1 MDLAFVILGIML
13 IFVLYYFLNSD
24 DSTVLSKKLDLGIQQ
39 PDIPVATLGTTATA
53 TRYSYEM
60 WMYVYQ
66 FPGTSSYIISR
77 RATDATDRVPAVQ
90 AVQAVTAVQGRADDP
105 ATVVNEYVAPVAGV
119 RGVAAVAEVPA
130 NIFQNIGIKI
140 DGAAPKLSVEYSS
153 NQAKKEHLITD
164 NLPLQ
169 TWVHL
174 IVSIDNTFVDVYMN
188 GKLIKSFKDTIDA
201 PSSTSNLVYGQVNCY
216 LAKLTRT
223 TNATDPQ
230 TAWDSYSAG
239 NGENPLV
246 KYLASFGL
254 SVTLQKNN
262 QDYSK
267 ITVF

>member
-1 MDLAFVILGIML
+1 MDLAFVILGVIV

-24 DSTVLSKKLDLGIQQ
+24 GSTLLSNKLDLGIKQ

-66 FPGTSSYIISR
+66 FPGTSTYIISR
-77 RATDATDRVPAVQ
+77 RAKDATDFVP
-90 AVQAVTAVQGRADDP
+90 AVTAVTGSVDDP
-105 ATVVNEYVAPVAGV
+105 NTAANEF
-119 RGVAAVAEVPA
+119 VAAKAGADAVPA

-153 NQAKKEHLITD
+153 NKAKKEHLITD

-188 GKLIKSFKDTIDA
+188 GKLIKSFQDNTIDA
-201 PSSTSNLVYGQVNCY
+201 PSDTSNIEYGQINCY

-223 TNATDPQ
+223 TTATDPQ
-230 TAWDSYSAG
+230 TAWDLYSAG
-239 NGENPLV
+239 NGENPLA

>member
-1 MDLAFVILGIML
+1 MDYGFVILGIVL
-13 IFVLYYFLNSD
+13 IFVLYYFLYSD
-24 DSTVLSKKLDLGIQQ
+24 GTTVLSNKLDLSIQQ
-39 PDIPVATLGTTATA
+39 PNIPVATLGSTATSP
-53 TRYSYEM
+53 RYSLEM
-60 WMYVYQ
+60 WMYIYNFDGQ
-66 FPGTSSYIISR
+66 PKYIISR
-77 RATDATDRVPAVQ
+77 DATTPTTAGAAAQ
-90 AVQAVTAVQGRADDP
+90 AVK
-105 ATVVNEYVAPVAGV
+105 
-119 RGVAAVAEVPA
+119 
-130 NIFQNIGIKI
+130 NIGIKI
-140 DGAAPKLSVEYSS
+140 DKASPTLTVEYASGG
-153 NQAKKEHLITD
+153 AKKEQLITD

-174 IVSIDNTFVDVYMN
+174 IVSVDNTFVDVYMN

-201 PSSTSNLVYGQVNCY
+201 PSSTSDLAYGQVNCY
-216 LAKLTRT
+216 LAKLSRT

-239 NGENPLV
+239 NGENPLA